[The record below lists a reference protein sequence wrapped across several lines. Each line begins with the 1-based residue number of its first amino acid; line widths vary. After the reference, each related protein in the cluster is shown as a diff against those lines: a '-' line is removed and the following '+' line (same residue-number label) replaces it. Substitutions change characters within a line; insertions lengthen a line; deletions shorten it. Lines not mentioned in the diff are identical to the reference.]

1 MNEYQNQGEW
11 IKRTTH
17 GVPQTS
23 AAFFFFFFLPIPIA
37 LGFTPNLLTLRKNTG
52 KITRT
57 FASNARGLTLT
68 RSPPVGTFTLP

>member
-11 IKRTTH
+11 IKRTTQVFH
-17 GVPQTS
+17 KTC
-23 AAFFFFFFLPIPIA
+23 AAFLFSFIQTIPVGF
-37 LGFTPNLLTLRKNTG
+37 GFTPNLLTLRKNAG

-57 FASNARGLTLT
+57 FVSNARGLTLT